1 MLHSMSNFV
10 SCNCRSSSATS
21 WYRARGA
28 KVGVFIGR
36 WIVQKVSEIQNSAFI
51 IMNHVH
57 LQDGAGWATIPGE
70 TCAGKHA
77 APANPFMGFYF
88 QQVLAGLN
96 RLINGYK
103 A

>member
-1 MLHSMSNFV
+1 
-10 SCNCRSSSATS
+10 
-21 WYRARGA
+21 
-28 KVGVFIGR
+28 
-36 WIVQKVSEIQNSAFI
+36 
-51 IMNHVH
+51 MNNVH